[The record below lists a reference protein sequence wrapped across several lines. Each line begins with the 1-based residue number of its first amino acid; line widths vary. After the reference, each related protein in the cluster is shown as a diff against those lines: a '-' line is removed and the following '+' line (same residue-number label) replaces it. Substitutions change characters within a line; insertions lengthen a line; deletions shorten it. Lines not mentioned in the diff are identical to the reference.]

1 MTASRKLDPRE
12 IVRGLL
18 ESEVALSERAAA
30 LLVRL
35 ENDGAP
41 AGTRPDHPQLAAALG
56 SLYRSSVLISW
67 PSRDTLGQRLRWGQA
82 EAGKPERT
90 PEQVRQARKRAV
102 TRAEKELLERGLLIV
117 LKKAAPSHRADK
129 RSNLYALD
137 LEACLRLTRG
147 HQRPLVEPEQDTYEG
162 SPVTP
167 RNDLRGVTRVTY
179 EGSPVTPKDKEED
192 KSLSKDQKSG
202 QLVPSEPASSEE
214 REELR
219 SALRSASTSRAAPAE
234 EEQLLSELL
243 DLEATPEQVEAS
255 RPILKAKGWQ
265 HLPPRQIVQE
275 WPYVLEQLAA
285 KGSQP
290 VIAGKPRAGL
300 CICGGSLWL
309 SSPTGQVQCWKTH
322 DESGQPDRDRWL
334 ELELTTD

>member
-147 HQRPLVEPEQDTYEG
+147 HQRPLKIKKKI
-162 SPVTP
+162 
-167 RNDLRGVTRVTY
+167 NL
-179 EGSPVTPKDKEED
+179 
-192 KSLSKDQKSG
+192 SLKIK
-202 QLVPSEPASSEE
+202 
-214 REELR
+214 
-219 SALRSASTSRAAPAE
+219 RAAN
-234 EEQLLSELL
+234 SYR
-243 DLEATPEQVEAS
+243 VS
-255 RPILKAKGWQ
+255 RPAARREKNSDQ
-265 HLPPRQIVQE
+265 HSGAPRPQE
-275 WPYVLEQLAA
+275 QRQQRR
-285 KGSQP
+285 SN
-290 VIAGKPRAGL
+290 
-300 CICGGSLWL
+300 S
-309 SSPTGQVQCWKTH
+309 
-322 DESGQPDRDRWL
+322 
-334 ELELTTD
+334 